1 MDNPKHTIPFYN
13 IGHRLAR
20 IAVCQQQVLR
30 LSSMLVL
37 LGCALLGVIGCSN
50 DELPDTENPDA
61 SPQPITIRLDVAALP
76 KLNVHNSRSW
86 QYATGNVKGENIQS
100 AFTLMFDDKFKIER
114 ILVLRA
120 DNKEQDKETAEM
132 VDEDNPNDTS
142 GWFRT
147 TTGEKSFLTFV
158 NIPREDVEAAYAK
171 KLNHT
176 NPDPNFK
183 FKVGESFA
191 SDEARIALSEMSIA
205 VRANDF
211 NATPPP
217 PSATRGIPMT
227 GWHNAMLTYRTHNN
241 KLYTVY
247 ALRMLSKLQ
256 FDFTNDLGQKVKIN
270 SIEVDRLTDDATATN
285 GNVKPFPHPATP
297 FGPTD
302 LTVTVKPNLL
312 TTATQSPQ
320 TFTVDNEIGTGQ
332 KVSCSFYVNE
342 TDVPNNVF
350 HQFTLKLNLTLADG
364 TTQQVRYAL
373 VSNESNE
380 WNYIARNDWR
390 IIPIRLQDYKLELV
404 PQDFPP
410 IGVLPAAVKSEND
423 VFTCI
428 FHASGDFHL
437 KPQLVQYS
445 TGKVV
450 QTWEKSEPLFETLTP
465 NDALYSEKP
474 EWSALEGCI
483 HGSFASNQTGQSV
496 HTLTLKCT
504 PEGGVERL
512 YVVPV
517 IIDKQE

>member
-1 MDNPKHTIPFYN
+1 MDKPKHTIAFYN
-13 IGHRLAR
+13 MGQRLAR

-50 DELPDTENPDA
+50 DELPDTEQPDA

-76 KLNVHNSRSW
+76 SLNAHNSRSW
-86 QYATGNVKGENIQS
+86 QYATGNVEGENIQS
-100 AFTLMFDDKFKIER
+100 AFTLMFDDKFRIER
-114 ILVLRA
+114 ILVLRKGGEGN
-120 DNKEQDKETAEM
+120 DLKTVGM
-132 VDEDNPNDTS
+132 VDEKNPAAKD
-142 GWFRT
+142 GLFRT

-158 NIPREDVEAAYAK
+158 NIPRKEVEAAYAK
-171 KLNHT
+171 KRGIT
-176 NPDPNFK
+176 
-183 FKVGESFA
+183 GEFHFA
-191 SDEARIALSEMSIA
+191 ENQSYADAEARTALSEMSIA
-205 VRANDF
+205 VCADDF
-211 NATPPP
+211 NKTA
-217 PSATRGIPMT
+217 PSKTHGIPMT

-241 KLYTVY
+241 STFTVY

-256 FDFTNDLGQKVKIN
+256 FDFTNKLGQKVKIN

-297 FGPTD
+297 LGPTD
-302 LTVTVKPNLL
+302 LTVTVKPSLL
-312 TTATQSPQ
+312 ATATQSPKK
-320 TFTVDNEIGTGQ
+320 FTVNNSEIESGQ
-332 KVSCSFYVNE
+332 KASCSFYVNE

-390 IIPIRLQDYKLELV
+390 IIPIVLQDYKLELV

-450 QTWEKSEPLFETLTP
+450 QTWKNSEPLFETLTP

-474 EWSALEGCI
+474 DWSALEGCI

-496 HTLTLKCT
+496 HTLTLKCQ

>member
-1 MDNPKHTIPFYN
+1 MDKPKHTIPFYN

-20 IAVCQQQVLR
+20 ITVCQQQVLR
-30 LSSMLVL
+30 LSSLLVL

-50 DELPDTENPDA
+50 DELPDTEQPDA

-76 KLNVHNSRSW
+76 SLNAHNSRSW
-86 QYATGNVKGENIQS
+86 QYAEGNVEGENIQS
-100 AFTLMFDDKFKIER
+100 AFTLMFDDKFNIER

-132 VDEDNPNDTS
+132 VDEANPTVS
-142 GWFRT
+142 KGYFRT

-191 SDEARIALSEMSIA
+191 SDEARTALSEMSIA
-205 VRANDF
+205 VCANDF

-217 PSATRGIPMT
+217 PSAARGIPMT
-227 GWHNAMLTYRTHNN
+227 GWHNAMLTYRTHDHRTF
-241 KLYTVY
+241 TVY

-256 FDFTNDLGQKVKIN
+256 FDITNDLGQKVTIN
-270 SIEVDRLTDDATATN
+270 SIEVDRLTDDATAIK

-302 LTVTVKPNLL
+302 LTVTVKPSLL
-312 TTATQSPQ
+312 TTATQSPKA
-320 TFTVDNEIGTGQ
+320 FTVDSEIETGK

-474 EWSALEGCI
+474 EWSVSEGCI

-517 IIDKQE
+517 IIDKQK

>member
-1 MDNPKHTIPFYN
+1 MDKPKHTIPFYN
-13 IGHRLAR
+13 IGQRLAR

-37 LGCALLGVIGCSN
+37 LGCALWGVIGCSN

-76 KLNVHNSRSW
+76 SFNAHNSRGW
-86 QYATGNVKGENIQS
+86 QYAEGNVEGENIQS
-100 AFTLMFDDKFKIER
+100 AFTLMFDDKFNIER
-114 ILVLRA
+114 ILVLR
-120 DNKEQDKETAEM
+120 DNDKEKDQTTAGM
-132 VDEDNPNDTS
+132 VDEQNPNADN
-142 GWFRT
+142 GYFRT

-176 NPDPNFK
+176 NPDANFT

-191 SDEARIALSEMSIA
+191 GEAARTALSEMSIA
-205 VRANDF
+205 VCASEF
-211 NATPPP
+211 NKT
-217 PSATRGIPMT
+217 SSSLKTRGIPMT

-241 KLYTVY
+241 STFTVY

-256 FDFTNDLGQKVKIN
+256 FDFTNELGQKVKIN

-297 FGPTD
+297 LGPTD
-302 LTVTVKPNLL
+302 LTVTVKPSLL
-312 TTATQSPQ
+312 ATATQSPK
-320 TFTVDNEIGTGQ
+320 TFTVDSEIESGH
-332 KVSCSFYVNE
+332 KASCSFYVNE

-474 EWSALEGCI
+474 EWSLSEGCI
-483 HGSFASNQTGQSV
+483 HGSFASNQIGQSV

>member
-1 MDNPKHTIPFYN
+1 MDKPKHTIPFYN
-13 IGHRLAR
+13 MGQRLAR

-37 LGCALLGVIGCSN
+37 LGCALMGVIGCSN
-50 DELPDTENPDA
+50 DELPDTEQPDA

-76 KLNVHNSRSW
+76 SLNAHNSRSW
-86 QYATGNVKGENIQS
+86 QYAEGNVPGENIQS
-100 AFTLMFDDKFKIER
+100 AFTLMFDDKFRIER
-114 ILVLRA
+114 ILVLRGEGN
-120 DNKEQDKETAEM
+120 DLKTVGM
-132 VDEDNPNDTS
+132 VDEKNPAAKD
-142 GWFRT
+142 GLFRT

-158 NIPREDVEAAYAK
+158 NIPRKEVEAAYAK
-171 KLNHT
+171 KLNST
-176 NPDPNFK
+176 NPDLNFK

-191 SDEARIALSEMSIA
+191 SDEARTALSEMSIA
-205 VRANDF
+205 VCADDF
-211 NATPPP
+211 NKTA
-217 PSATRGIPMT
+217 PSARHGIPMT
-227 GWHNAMLTYRTHNN
+227 GWHKAMLTYRTHN
-241 KLYTVY
+241 LRTFTVY

-256 FDFTNDLGQKVKIN
+256 FDFTNKLGQKVKIN

-297 FGPTD
+297 LGPTD
-302 LTVTVKPNLL
+302 LTVTVKPSLL
-312 TTATQSPQ
+312 ATATQSPK
-320 TFTVDNEIGTGQ
+320 TFTVDNSEIEPGQ
-332 KVSCSFYVNE
+332 KASCSFYVNE

-390 IIPIRLQDYKLELV
+390 IIPILLQDYKLELV

-474 EWSALEGCI
+474 DWSVAEGCI
-483 HGSFASNQTGQSV
+483 HGSFASNQTGRSV

-504 PEGGVERL
+504 PKDGVERL

>member
-1 MDNPKHTIPFYN
+1 MDKPKHTIPFYN
-13 IGHRLAR
+13 IGQRLAR

-37 LGCALLGVIGCSN
+37 LGCALWGVIGCSN
-50 DELPDTENPDA
+50 DVLSDTETPDA

-76 KLNVHNSRSW
+76 KLNAHNSRSW

-100 AFTLMFDDKFKIER
+100 AFTLMFDDKFNIER

-132 VDEDNPNDTS
+132 VDEDNPSDLK
-142 GWFRT
+142 GYFRT

-171 KLNHT
+171 KLNPT
-176 NPDPNFK
+176 TPDPNFK

-211 NATPPP
+211 NKTA
-217 PSATRGIPMT
+217 PSATHGIPMT
-227 GWHNAMLTYRTHNN
+227 GWHNAMLTYRTHDH
-241 KLYTVY
+241 KPYTVY

-256 FDFTNDLGQKVKIN
+256 FDFTNDLGQKVTIN

-320 TFTVDNEIGTGQ
+320 TFTVDSVIETGQ

-373 VSNESNE
+373 VSNESSE

-450 QTWEKSEPLFETLTP
+450 QTWKNSEPLFETLTP

>member
-1 MDNPKHTIPFYN
+1 MDKPKHTIPFYN
-13 IGHRLAR
+13 MGQRLAR
-20 IAVCQQQVLR
+20 ITVCQQQVLR

-50 DELPDTENPDA
+50 DELPDTEQPDA

-76 KLNVHNSRSW
+76 SLNAHNSRSW
-86 QYATGNVKGENIQS
+86 QYAEGNVPGENIQS
-100 AFTLMFDDKFKIER
+100 AFTLMFDDKFRIER
-114 ILVLRA
+114 ILVLRGEGN
-120 DNKEQDKETAEM
+120 DLKTVGM
-132 VDEDNPNDTS
+132 VDEKNPAAKD
-142 GWFRT
+142 GLFRT

-158 NIPREDVEAAYAK
+158 NIPRKEVEAAYAK
-171 KLNHT
+171 KLNST
-176 NPDPNFK
+176 NPNLNFK

-191 SDEARIALSEMSIA
+191 SDDARTALSEMSIA

-211 NATPPP
+211 NNTPP
-217 PSATRGIPMT
+217 SQKTHGIPMT
-227 GWHNAMLTYRTHNN
+227 GWHKAMLTYRTHN
-241 KLYTVY
+241 LRTFTVY

-256 FDFTNDLGQKVKIN
+256 FDFTNDLGQKVTIN

-320 TFTVDNEIGTGQ
+320 TFTVNSVIETGH

-450 QTWEKSEPLFETLTP
+450 QTWKNSEPLFETLTP

-474 EWSALEGCI
+474 EWSVSEGCI

-496 HTLTLKCT
+496 HTLTLKCQ

>member
-37 LGCALLGVIGCSN
+37 LGCALWGVIGCSN

-76 KLNVHNSRSW
+76 KLNAHNSRSW

-120 DNKEQDKETAEM
+120 DNKDKDKETAEM
-132 VDEDNPNDTS
+132 VDETNLSDLK

-191 SDEARIALSEMSIA
+191 GEAARTALSEMSIA
-205 VRANDF
+205 VCASEF
-211 NATPPP
+211 NKT
-217 PSATRGIPMT
+217 SSSLKTHGIPMT
-227 GWHNAMLTYRTHNN
+227 GWHNAMLTYRTHDH
-241 KLYTVY
+241 KSYTVY

-256 FDFTNDLGQKVKIN
+256 FDFTNDLGQKVTIN

-320 TFTVDNEIGTGQ
+320 TFTVDSVIGTGQ

-474 EWSALEGCI
+474 EWSVSEGCI

-496 HTLTLKCT
+496 HTLTLKCQ

-517 IIDKQE
+517 IIEKQE

>member
-1 MDNPKHTIPFYN
+1 MDKPKHTIPFYN
-13 IGHRLAR
+13 MGQRLAR

-50 DELPDTENPDA
+50 DELPDTEQPDA

-76 KLNVHNSRSW
+76 SLNAHNSRSW
-86 QYATGNVKGENIQS
+86 QYAEGNMEGENIQS
-100 AFTLMFDDKFKIER
+100 AFTLMFDDKFNIER

-120 DNKEQDKETAEM
+120 DNKDKDKETAEM
-132 VDEDNPNDTS
+132 IDEANPDVS
-142 GWFRT
+142 DGWFRT

-158 NIPREDVEAAYAK
+158 NIPREEVEAAYAK
-171 KLNHT
+171 KRGIT
-176 NPDPNFK
+176 
-183 FKVGESFA
+183 GEFHFAEKQSFA
-191 SDEARIALSEMSIA
+191 SDEARTALSEMSIA
-205 VRANDF
+205 VCASAF
-211 NATPPP
+211 NTTPPLK
-217 PSATRGIPMT
+217 TGGIPMT
-227 GWHNAMLTYRTHNN
+227 GWHNAMLTYRTHDHRTF
-241 KLYTVY
+241 TVY

-256 FDFTNDLGQKVKIN
+256 FDFTNKLGQKVKIN

-297 FGPTD
+297 LGPTD
-302 LTVTVKPNLL
+302 LTVTVKPSLL
-312 TTATQSPQ
+312 ATATQSPK
-320 TFTVDNEIGTGQ
+320 TFTVDNSEIEPGQ
-332 KVSCSFYVNE
+332 KASCSFYVNE

-390 IIPIRLQDYKLELV
+390 IIPILLQDYKLELV

-450 QTWEKSEPLFETLTP
+450 QTWEKREPLFETLTP

-474 EWSALEGCI
+474 DWSVAEGCI
-483 HGSFASNQTGQSV
+483 HGSFASNQTGRSV

-504 PEGGVERL
+504 PKDGVERL

>member
-1 MDNPKHTIPFYN
+1 MDKPKHTIPFYN
-13 IGHRLAR
+13 MGQRLAR

-37 LGCALLGVIGCSN
+37 LGCTLMGVIGCSN
-50 DELPDTENPDA
+50 DELPETEQPDA

-76 KLNVHNSRSW
+76 SLNAHNSRSW
-86 QYATGNVKGENIQS
+86 QYAEGNVEGENIQS
-100 AFTLMFDDKFKIER
+100 AFTLMFDDKFNIER
-114 ILVLRA
+114 ILVLRT
-120 DNKEQDKETAEM
+120 DGEGKDQETVGM
-132 VDEDNPNDTS
+132 VDEKNPAAKD
-142 GWFRT
+142 GLFRT

-158 NIPREDVEAAYAK
+158 NIPREVVEAAYAK
-171 KLNHT
+171 KLNST
-176 NPDPNFK
+176 NPNLNFK

-191 SDEARIALSEMSIA
+191 SDEARTALSEMSIA
-205 VRANDF
+205 VCADDF
-211 NATPPP
+211 NKTS
-217 PSATRGIPMT
+217 PSKTHGIPMT
-227 GWHNAMLTYRTHNN
+227 GWHKAMLTYRTHN
-241 KLYTVY
+241 LRTFTVY

-256 FDFTNDLGQKVKIN
+256 FDFTNELGQKVKIN

-297 FGPTD
+297 LGPTD
-302 LTVTVKPNLL
+302 LTVTVKPSLL
-312 TTATQSPQ
+312 ATATQSPK
-320 TFTVDNEIGTGQ
+320 TFTVNNIEIEPGQ
-332 KVSCSFYVNE
+332 KASCSFYVNE

-390 IIPIRLQDYKLELV
+390 IIPIVLQDYKLELV

-450 QTWEKSEPLFETLTP
+450 QTWKNREPLFETLTP
-465 NDALYSEKP
+465 NDALYSKKP

-496 HTLTLKCT
+496 HTLTLKCQ

-512 YVVPV
+512 YIVPV

>member
-1 MDNPKHTIPFYN
+1 MDKPKHTIPFYN
-13 IGHRLAR
+13 MGQRLAR
-20 IAVCQQQVLR
+20 ITVCQQQVLR

-50 DELPDTENPDA
+50 DELPDTEQPDA

-76 KLNVHNSRSW
+76 SLNAHNSRSW
-86 QYATGNVKGENIQS
+86 QYAEGNMEGENIQS
-100 AFTLMFDDKFKIER
+100 AFTLMFDDKFNIER

-120 DNKEQDKETAEM
+120 DNKDKDKETAEM
-132 VDEDNPNDTS
+132 IDEANPDVS
-142 GWFRT
+142 DGWFRT

-158 NIPREDVEAAYAK
+158 NIPREEVEAAYAK
-171 KLNHT
+171 KRGIT
-176 NPDPNFK
+176 
-183 FKVGESFA
+183 GEFHFAEKQSFA
-191 SDEARIALSEMSIA
+191 SDEARTALSEMSIA
-205 VRANDF
+205 VCADDF
-211 NATPPP
+211 NKTA
-217 PSATRGIPMT
+217 PSATHGIPMT
-227 GWHNAMLTYRTHNN
+227 GWHKAMLTYRTHN
-241 KLYTVY
+241 LRTFTVY

-256 FDFTNDLGQKVKIN
+256 FDFTNELGQKVKIN
-270 SIEVDRLTDDATATN
+270 SIEVDRLTDDATETN

-297 FGPTD
+297 LGPTD
-302 LTVTVKPNLL
+302 LTVTVKPSLL
-312 TTATQSPQ
+312 ATATQSPK
-320 TFTVDNEIGTGQ
+320 TFTVNNSEIESGQ
-332 KVSCSFYVNE
+332 KASCSFYVNE

-390 IIPIRLQDYKLELV
+390 IIPIVLQDYKLELV

-474 EWSALEGCI
+474 DWSALEGCI

-496 HTLTLKCT
+496 HTLTLKCQ

>member
-1 MDNPKHTIPFYN
+1 MDKPKHTIPFYN
-13 IGHRLAR
+13 MGQRLAR

-50 DELPDTENPDA
+50 DELPDTEQPDA

-76 KLNVHNSRSW
+76 SLYAHNSRSW
-86 QYATGNVKGENIQS
+86 QYAEGNVEGENIQS
-100 AFTLMFDDKFKIER
+100 AFTLMFDDKFNIER
-114 ILVLRA
+114 ILVLRKSGEGN
-120 DNKEQDKETAEM
+120 DLKTVGM
-132 VDEDNPNDTS
+132 VDEKNPAAKD
-142 GWFRT
+142 GLFRT

-158 NIPREDVEAAYAK
+158 NIPREVVEAAYAK
-171 KLNHT
+171 KLNST
-176 NPDPNFK
+176 NPNLNFK

-191 SDEARIALSEMSIA
+191 DDADRIALSEMSIPIC
-205 VRANDF
+205 ANDF
-211 NATPPP
+211 NTKVPAKGN
-217 PSATRGIPMT
+217 GIPMT
-227 GWHNAMLTYRTHNN
+227 GWHNAMLTYRTHDHRTF
-241 KLYTVY
+241 TVY

-256 FDFTNDLGQKVKIN
+256 FDITNDLGQKVTIN
-270 SIEVDRLTDDATATN
+270 SIEVDRLTDDATAIK

-302 LTVTVKPNLL
+302 LTVTVKPSLL

-320 TFTVDNEIGTGQ
+320 TFSVDSEIETGQ
-332 KVSCSFYVNE
+332 KASCSFYVNE

-474 EWSALEGCI
+474 EWSVSEGCI

-496 HTLTLKCT
+496 HTLTLKCK

-517 IIDKQE
+517 IIDKQ

>member
-1 MDNPKHTIPFYN
+1 MDKPKHTIPFYN
-13 IGHRLAR
+13 MGQRLAR

-50 DELPDTENPDA
+50 DELPDTEQPDA

-76 KLNVHNSRSW
+76 SLNAHNSRSW
-86 QYATGNVKGENIQS
+86 QYATGNVAGENIQS
-100 AFTLMFDDKFKIER
+100 AFTLMFDDKFSIER
-114 ILVLRA
+114 ILVLRKGGEGN
-120 DNKEQDKETAEM
+120 DLKTVGM
-132 VDEDNPNDTS
+132 VDEKNPAAKD
-142 GWFRT
+142 GLFRT

-158 NIPREDVEAAYAK
+158 NIPREEVEAAYAK
-171 KLNHT
+171 KRGIT
-176 NPDPNFK
+176 
-183 FKVGESFA
+183 GEFHFA
-191 SDEARIALSEMSIA
+191 EKQLYADAEARTALSEMSIA
-205 VRANDF
+205 VCADDF
-211 NATPPP
+211 NKTA
-217 PSATRGIPMT
+217 PSATHGIPMT
-227 GWHNAMLTYRTHNN
+227 GWHKAMLTYRTHN
-241 KLYTVY
+241 LRTFTVY

-256 FDFTNDLGQKVKIN
+256 FDFTNELGQKVKIN
-270 SIEVDRLTDDATATN
+270 SIEVDRLTDDATETN

-302 LTVTVKPNLL
+302 LTVTVKPSLL
-312 TTATQSPQ
+312 ATATQSPK
-320 TFTVDNEIGTGQ
+320 TFTVNSEEIESGQ
-332 KVSCSFYVNE
+332 KASCSFYVNE

-390 IIPIRLQDYKLELV
+390 IIPILLQDYKLELV

-450 QTWEKSEPLFETLTP
+450 QTWEQREPLFETLTP

-474 EWSALEGCI
+474 DWSALDGCI

-496 HTLTLKCT
+496 HTLTLKCQ

>member
-1 MDNPKHTIPFYN
+1 MDKPKHTIPFYN
-13 IGHRLAR
+13 IGQRLVR

-37 LGCALLGVIGCSN
+37 LGCALLGVIGCNN
-50 DELPDTENPDA
+50 DELPDTEQPDA

-76 KLNVHNSRSW
+76 SLNAHNSRSC
-86 QYATGNVKGENIQS
+86 QYAEGNVEGENIQS
-100 AFTLMFDDKFKIER
+100 AFTLMFDDKFNIER
-114 ILVLRA
+114 ILVLRKGGEGN
-120 DNKEQDKETAEM
+120 DLKTVGM
-132 VDEDNPNDTS
+132 VDEKNPAAKD
-142 GWFRT
+142 GLFRT

-158 NIPREDVEAAYAK
+158 NIPRKVVEAAYAK
-171 KLNHT
+171 KRGIT
-176 NPDPNFK
+176 
-183 FKVGESFA
+183 GEFHFAEKQSFA
-191 SDEARIALSEMSIA
+191 SDDARTALSEMSIA
-205 VRANDF
+205 VCADDF
-211 NATPPP
+211 NKTA
-217 PSATRGIPMT
+217 PSATHGIPMT
-227 GWHNAMLTYRTHNN
+227 GWHKAMLTYRTHN
-241 KLYTVY
+241 LRTFTVY

-256 FDFTNDLGQKVKIN
+256 FDFTNELGQKVKIN
-270 SIEVDRLTDDATATN
+270 SIEVDRLTDDATETN

-297 FGPTD
+297 LGPTD
-302 LTVTVKPNLL
+302 LTVTVKPSLL
-312 TTATQSPQ
+312 ATATQSPK
-320 TFTVDNEIGTGQ
+320 TFTVDSEIESGH
-332 KVSCSFYVNE
+332 KASCSFYVNE

-390 IIPIRLQDYKLELV
+390 IIPILLQDYKLELV

-450 QTWEKSEPLFETLTP
+450 QTWKNREPLFETLTP

-474 EWSALEGCI
+474 EWSALDGCI

-496 HTLTLKCT
+496 HTLTLRCM

>member
-1 MDNPKHTIPFYN
+1 MDKPKHTIPFYN

-30 LSSMLVL
+30 LSSLLVL
-37 LGCALLGVIGCSN
+37 LGCALWGVIGCSN
-50 DELPDTENPDA
+50 DELPDTEQPDA

-76 KLNVHNSRSW
+76 SLNAHNSRSW
-86 QYATGNVKGENIQS
+86 QYAEGNVEGENIQS
-100 AFTLMFDDKFKIER
+100 AFTLMFDDKFNIER
-114 ILVLRA
+114 ILVLRKGGEGN
-120 DNKEQDKETAEM
+120 DLKTVGM
-132 VDEDNPNDTS
+132 VDEKNPAAKD
-142 GWFRT
+142 GLFRT

-158 NIPREDVEAAYAK
+158 NIPRKVVEAAYAK
-171 KLNHT
+171 KRGIT
-176 NPDPNFK
+176 
-183 FKVGESFA
+183 GEFHFAEKQSFA
-191 SDEARIALSEMSIA
+191 SDDARTALSEMSIA
-205 VRANDF
+205 VCADDF
-211 NATPPP
+211 NKTA
-217 PSATRGIPMT
+217 PSATHGIPMT
-227 GWHNAMLTYRTHNN
+227 GWHKAMLTYRTHN
-241 KLYTVY
+241 LRTFTVY

-256 FDFTNDLGQKVKIN
+256 FDFTNELGQKVKIN
-270 SIEVDRLTDDATATN
+270 SIEVDRLTDDATETN

-297 FGPTD
+297 LGPTD
-302 LTVTVKPNLL
+302 LTVTVKPSLL
-312 TTATQSPQ
+312 ATATQSPK
-320 TFTVDNEIGTGQ
+320 TFTVDSEIESGH
-332 KVSCSFYVNE
+332 KASCSFYVNE

-390 IIPIRLQDYKLELV
+390 IIPILLQDYKLELV

-450 QTWEKSEPLFETLTP
+450 QTWKNREPLFETLTP

-474 EWSALEGCI
+474 DWSALDGCI

-496 HTLTLKCT
+496 HTLTLRCM

>member
-1 MDNPKHTIPFYN
+1 MDKPKHTIPFYN
-13 IGHRLAR
+13 MGHRLVR

-30 LSSMLVL
+30 ISSMLVL

-50 DELPDTENPDA
+50 DELPDTEQPDA

-76 KLNVHNSRSW
+76 KLNAHNSRSW

-120 DNKEQDKETAEM
+120 DNKEKDKETAEM
-132 VDEDNPNDTS
+132 VDEANPTVSN
-142 GWFRT
+142 GYFRT

-171 KLNHT
+171 KRGI
-176 NPDPNFK
+176 K
-183 FKVGESFA
+183 GEFHFAENQSFA
-191 SDEARIALSEMSIA
+191 DDADRIALSEMSIPIC
-205 VRANDF
+205 ANDF
-211 NATPPP
+211 NTKAP
-217 PSATRGIPMT
+217 AKGNGIPMT
-227 GWHNAMLTYRTHNN
+227 GWHNAMLTYRTHDHRTF
-241 KLYTVY
+241 TVY

-256 FDFTNDLGQKVKIN
+256 FDITNDLGQKVTIN

-302 LTVTVKPNLL
+302 LTVTVKPSLL
-312 TTATQSPQ
+312 ATATQSPKK
-320 TFTVDNEIGTGQ
+320 FTVNNSEIGLDQ

-450 QTWEKSEPLFETLTP
+450 QTWKKSEPLFETLTP

-474 EWSALEGCI
+474 EWSVSEGCI

-496 HTLTLKCT
+496 HTLTLKCQ

>member
-1 MDNPKHTIPFYN
+1 MDKPKHTIPFYN
-13 IGHRLAR
+13 MGQRLAR

-50 DELPDTENPDA
+50 DELPDTEQPDA

-76 KLNVHNSRSW
+76 SLNVHNSRSW
-86 QYATGNVKGENIQS
+86 QYAEGNVPGENIQS
-100 AFTLMFDDKFKIER
+100 AFTLMFDDKFRIER
-114 ILVLRA
+114 ILVLRGEGN
-120 DNKEQDKETAEM
+120 DLKTVGM
-132 VDEDNPNDTS
+132 VDEKNPAAKD
-142 GWFRT
+142 GLFRT

-158 NIPREDVEAAYAK
+158 NIPRKEVEAAYAK
-171 KLNHT
+171 KLNST
-176 NPDPNFK
+176 NPDANFT

-191 SDEARIALSEMSIA
+191 SDEARTALSEMSIA
-205 VRANDF
+205 VCADDF
-211 NATPPP
+211 NKTA
-217 PSATRGIPMT
+217 PSARHGIPMT
-227 GWHNAMLTYRTHNN
+227 GWHKAMLTYRTHN
-241 KLYTVY
+241 LRTFTVY

-256 FDFTNDLGQKVKIN
+256 FDFTNELGQKVKIN
-270 SIEVDRLTDDATATN
+270 SIEVDRLTDDATVTN

-297 FGPTD
+297 LGPTD
-302 LTVTVKPNLL
+302 LTVTVKPSLL
-312 TTATQSPQ
+312 ATATQSPK
-320 TFTVDNEIGTGQ
+320 TFTVDSEIESGH
-332 KVSCSFYVNE
+332 KASCSFYVNE

-390 IIPIRLQDYKLELV
+390 IIPILLQDYKLELV

-450 QTWEKSEPLFETLTP
+450 QTWKNREPLFETLTP

-474 EWSALEGCI
+474 DWSVAEGCI
-483 HGSFASNQTGQSV
+483 HGCFASNQTGQSV

-504 PEGGVERL
+504 PKDGVERL

>member
-1 MDNPKHTIPFYN
+1 
-13 IGHRLAR
+13 
-20 IAVCQQQVLR
+20 
-30 LSSMLVL
+30 
-37 LGCALLGVIGCSN
+37 
-50 DELPDTENPDA
+50 
-61 SPQPITIRLDVAALP
+61 
-76 KLNVHNSRSW
+76 
-86 QYATGNVKGENIQS
+86 
-100 AFTLMFDDKFKIER
+100 
-114 ILVLRA
+114 
-120 DNKEQDKETAEM
+120 
-132 VDEDNPNDTS
+132 
-142 GWFRT
+142 
-147 TTGEKSFLTFV
+147 
-158 NIPREDVEAAYAK
+158 
-171 KLNHT
+171 
-176 NPDPNFK
+176 
-183 FKVGESFA
+183 
-191 SDEARIALSEMSIA
+191 MSIPICA
-205 VRANDF
+205 SEF
-211 NATPPP
+211 NAKAPS
-217 PSATRGIPMT
+217 SATHGIPMT
-227 GWHNAMLTYRTHNN
+227 GWHNAMLTYQTHN
-241 KLYTVY
+241 LRTFTVY

-256 FDFTNDLGQKVKIN
+256 FDITNDLGQKVTIN
-270 SIEVDRLTDDATATN
+270 SIEVDRLTDDATETK

-302 LTVTVKPNLL
+302 LTVTVKPSLL

-320 TFTVDNEIGTGQ
+320 TFTVDSEIGTGQ

-450 QTWEKSEPLFETLTP
+450 QTWKNREPLFETLTP

-474 EWSALEGCI
+474 EWSVSEGCI

-496 HTLTLKCT
+496 HTLTLKCK

-517 IIDKQE
+517 IIDKQ

>member
-1 MDNPKHTIPFYN
+1 MDKPKHTIPFYN
-13 IGHRLAR
+13 MGQRLAR

-50 DELPDTENPDA
+50 DELPDTEQPDA

-76 KLNVHNSRSW
+76 SLNAHNSRSW
-86 QYATGNVKGENIQS
+86 QYATGNVEGENIQS
-100 AFTLMFDDKFKIER
+100 AFTLMFDDKFNIER

-120 DNKEQDKETAEM
+120 DNKEKDLKTARM
-132 VDEDNPNDTS
+132 IDEANPSDTT
-142 GWFRT
+142 GLFRT

-158 NIPREDVEAAYAK
+158 NIPREEVEAAYAK
-171 KLNHT
+171 KRGIT
-176 NPDPNFK
+176 
-183 FKVGESFA
+183 GEFHFAEKQSFA

-217 PSATRGIPMT
+217 PSAARGIPMT
-227 GWHNAMLTYRTHNN
+227 GWHNAMLTYRTHN
-241 KLYTVY
+241 LRTFTVY

-256 FDFTNDLGQKVKIN
+256 FDITNDLGQKVTIN
-270 SIEVDRLTDDATATN
+270 SIEVDRLTDDATAIK

-302 LTVTVKPNLL
+302 LTVTVKPSLL

-320 TFTVDNEIGTGQ
+320 TFSVDSEIETGQ
-332 KVSCSFYVNE
+332 KASCSFYVNE

-474 EWSALEGCI
+474 EWSVSEGCI

-496 HTLTLKCT
+496 HTLTLKCK

-517 IIDKQE
+517 IIDKQ

>member
-1 MDNPKHTIPFYN
+1 MDKPKHTIPFYN

-37 LGCALLGVIGCSN
+37 LGCALWGVIACSN
-50 DELPDTENPDA
+50 DELPDTEHPDA
-61 SPQPITIRLDVAALP
+61 SPQSITIRLDVAALP
-76 KLNVHNSRSW
+76 SLNAHNSRGW
-86 QYATGNVKGENIQS
+86 QYATGNVEGENIQS
-100 AFTLMFDDKFKIER
+100 AFTLMFDDKFNIER

-120 DNKEQDKETAEM
+120 DNKDKDLKTARM
-132 VDEDNPNDTS
+132 IDVANPSDTT
-142 GWFRT
+142 GLFRT

-191 SDEARIALSEMSIA
+191 SDEARTALSEMSIA
-205 VRANDF
+205 VCADDF
-211 NATPPP
+211 NKTA
-217 PSATRGIPMT
+217 PSATHGIPMT
-227 GWHNAMLTYRTHNN
+227 GWHNAMLTYRTHDHRTF
-241 KLYTVY
+241 TVY

-256 FDFTNDLGQKVKIN
+256 FDFTNELGQRVKIN

-302 LTVTVKPNLL
+302 LTVTVKPSLL

-320 TFTVDNEIGTGQ
+320 TFSVDSEIETGK

-450 QTWEKSEPLFETLTP
+450 QTWKNRGPLFETLTP

-474 EWSALEGCI
+474 EWSVSEGCI

-496 HTLTLKCT
+496 HTLTLKCQ

>member
-13 IGHRLAR
+13 IGQRLVR

-37 LGCALLGVIGCSN
+37 LGCALWGVIGCSN

-76 KLNVHNSRSW
+76 KLNAHNSRSW

-100 AFTLMFDDKFKIER
+100 AFTLMFDDKFNIER

-132 VDEDNPNDTS
+132 VDEANPDVSN

-171 KLNHT
+171 KLNPT

-191 SDEARIALSEMSIA
+191 SDDARTALSEMSIA
-205 VRANDF
+205 VCADDF
-211 NATPPP
+211 NKTA
-217 PSATRGIPMT
+217 PSKTRGIPMT
-227 GWHNAMLTYRTHNN
+227 GWHKAMLTYRTHN
-241 KLYTVY
+241 LRTFTVY

-256 FDFTNDLGQKVKIN
+256 FDFTNDLGQKVTIN
-270 SIEVDRLTDDATATN
+270 SIEVDRLTDDATATK

-320 TFTVDNEIGTGQ
+320 TFSVNSEIGTGQ

-450 QTWEKSEPLFETLTP
+450 QTWKNSEPLFETLTP
-465 NDALYSEKP
+465 NDALYSKKP
-474 EWSALEGCI
+474 EWSVSEGCI

-496 HTLTLKCT
+496 HTLTLKCQ

-517 IIDKQE
+517 IIDKQK

>member
-1 MDNPKHTIPFYN
+1 MDKPKHTIPFYN
-13 IGHRLAR
+13 MGQRLAR

-50 DELPDTENPDA
+50 DELPDTEQPDA

-76 KLNVHNSRSW
+76 SLNVHNSRSW
-86 QYATGNVKGENIQS
+86 QYAEGNVEGENIQS
-100 AFTLMFDDKFKIER
+100 AFTLMFDDKFNIER

-120 DNKEQDKETAEM
+120 DNKDKDLKTARM
-132 VDEDNPNDTS
+132 IDEANPSDTT
-142 GWFRT
+142 GLFRT

-158 NIPREDVEAAYAK
+158 NIPRKEVEAAYAK
-171 KLNHT
+171 KRGIT
-176 NPDPNFK
+176 
-183 FKVGESFA
+183 GEFHFA
-191 SDEARIALSEMSIA
+191 ENQSYADAEARTALSEMSSA
-205 VRANDF
+205 VCADDF
-211 NATPPP
+211 NKTA
-217 PSATRGIPMT
+217 PSATHGIPMT
-227 GWHNAMLTYRTHNN
+227 GWHNAMLTYRTHN
-241 KLYTVY
+241 LRTFTVY

-256 FDFTNDLGQKVKIN
+256 FDITNDLGQKVKIN
-270 SIEVDRLTDDATATN
+270 SIEVDRLTDDATETN

-297 FGPTD
+297 LGPTD
-302 LTVTVKPNLL
+302 LTVTVKPSLL
-312 TTATQSPQ
+312 ATATQSPK
-320 TFTVDNEIGTGQ
+320 TFTVDSEIESGH
-332 KVSCSFYVNE
+332 KASCSFYVNE

-390 IIPIRLQDYKLELV
+390 IIPIVLQDYKLELV

-450 QTWEKSEPLFETLTP
+450 QTWKNREPLFETLTP

-483 HGSFASNQTGQSV
+483 HGSFASDQTGQSV
-496 HTLTLKCT
+496 HTLTLKCK

>member
-1 MDNPKHTIPFYN
+1 MDKPKHTIPFYN
-13 IGHRLAR
+13 MGQRLAR

-37 LGCALLGVIGCSN
+37 LGCALMGVIGCSN
-50 DELPDTENPDA
+50 DELPDTEQPDA

-76 KLNVHNSRSW
+76 SLNAHNSRSW
-86 QYATGNVKGENIQS
+86 QYATGNVEGENIQS
-100 AFTLMFDDKFKIER
+100 AFTLMFDDKFNIER
-114 ILVLRA
+114 ILVLR
-120 DNKEQDKETAEM
+120 DNDKEKDQETACM
-132 VDEDNPNDTS
+132 VDEQNPVAKD
-142 GWFRT
+142 GLFRT

-217 PSATRGIPMT
+217 PSAARGIPMT
-227 GWHNAMLTYRTHNN
+227 GWHNAMLTYRTHDHRTF
-241 KLYTVY
+241 TVY

-256 FDFTNDLGQKVKIN
+256 FDITNDLGQKVTIN
-270 SIEVDRLTDDATATN
+270 SIEVDRLTDDATATK

-312 TTATQSPQ
+312 ATATQSPQ
-320 TFTVDNEIGTGQ
+320 TFTVNSEIKSDQ
-332 KVSCSFYVNE
+332 KASCSFYVNE

-390 IIPIRLQDYKLELV
+390 IIPIVLQDYKLELV

-450 QTWEKSEPLFETLTP
+450 QTWKNREPLFETLTP

-496 HTLTLKCT
+496 HTLTLKCK

>member
-1 MDNPKHTIPFYN
+1 MDKPKHTIPFYN
-13 IGHRLAR
+13 MGQRLAR

-37 LGCALLGVIGCSN
+37 LGCALWGVIGCSN
-50 DELPDTENPDA
+50 DELPDTEQPDA

-76 KLNVHNSRSW
+76 SLNAHNSRSW

-132 VDEDNPNDTS
+132 VDEANPTVSN
-142 GWFRT
+142 GYFRT

-158 NIPREDVEAAYAK
+158 NIPREEVEAAYAK
-171 KLNHT
+171 KRGIT
-176 NPDPNFK
+176 
-183 FKVGESFA
+183 GEFHFAENQSFA
-191 SDEARIALSEMSIA
+191 DDEARIALSEMSIA

-217 PSATRGIPMT
+217 PSAARGIPMT
-227 GWHNAMLTYRTHNN
+227 GWHNAMLTYRTHDH

-256 FDFTNDLGQKVKIN
+256 FDFTNELGQRVKIN
-270 SIEVDRLTDDATATN
+270 SIEVDRLTDDATATK

-320 TFTVDNEIGTGQ
+320 TFSVNSEIGTGQ

-390 IIPIRLQDYKLELV
+390 IIPIVLQDYKLELV

-450 QTWEKSEPLFETLTP
+450 QTWKNREPLFETLTP

-474 EWSALEGCI
+474 DWSASEGCI

-504 PEGGVERL
+504 PKDGVERL

-517 IIDKQE
+517 IIDKQK

>member
-1 MDNPKHTIPFYN
+1 MDKPKHTIPFYN
-13 IGHRLAR
+13 IGQRLAR

-37 LGCALLGVIGCSN
+37 LGCALWGVIGCSN
-50 DELPDTENPDA
+50 DELPDTEHPDA

-76 KLNVHNSRSW
+76 SLNAHNSRSW
-86 QYATGNVKGENIQS
+86 QYATGNVEGENIQR
-100 AFTLMFDDKFKIER
+100 AFTLMFDDKFNIER

-132 VDEDNPNDTS
+132 VDEANPTVSN
-142 GWFRT
+142 GYFRT

-158 NIPREDVEAAYAK
+158 NIPRKEVEAAYAK
-171 KLNHT
+171 KRGI
-176 NPDPNFK
+176 K
-183 FKVGESFA
+183 GEFHFAENQSFA
-191 SDEARIALSEMSIA
+191 DDADRIALSEMSIPIC
-205 VRANDF
+205 ANDF
-211 NATPPP
+211 NTKVPAKGN
-217 PSATRGIPMT
+217 GIPMT
-227 GWHNAMLTYRTHNN
+227 GWHNAMLTYRTHDHRTF
-241 KLYTVY
+241 TVY

-256 FDFTNDLGQKVKIN
+256 FDITNDLGQKVTIN
-270 SIEVDRLTDDATATN
+270 SIEVDRLTDDATATK

-312 TTATQSPQ
+312 ATATQSPQ
-320 TFTVDNEIGTGQ
+320 TFTVNSEIKSDQ
-332 KVSCSFYVNE
+332 KASCSFYVNE

-390 IIPIRLQDYKLELV
+390 IIPIVLQDYKLELV

-450 QTWEKSEPLFETLTP
+450 QTWKNREPLFETLTP

-496 HTLTLKCT
+496 HTLTLKCK

>member
-1 MDNPKHTIPFYN
+1 MDKPKHTIPFYN
-13 IGHRLAR
+13 MGQRLAR

-50 DELPDTENPDA
+50 DELPDTEQPDA

-76 KLNVHNSRSW
+76 SLNAHNSRSW
-86 QYATGNVKGENIQS
+86 QYAEGNVEGENIQS
-100 AFTLMFDDKFKIER
+100 AFTLMFDDKFNIER

-120 DNKEQDKETAEM
+120 DNKEKDLKTARM
-132 VDEDNPNDTS
+132 IDEANPSDTT
-142 GWFRT
+142 GLFRT

-158 NIPREDVEAAYAK
+158 NIPRNEVEAAYAK
-171 KLNHT
+171 KRGIT
-176 NPDPNFK
+176 
-183 FKVGESFA
+183 GEFHFA
-191 SDEARIALSEMSIA
+191 EKQSYADDEARIALSEMSIA
-205 VRANDF
+205 VCADDF
-211 NATPPP
+211 NKTA
-217 PSATRGIPMT
+217 PSKTHGIPMT
-227 GWHNAMLTYRTHNN
+227 GWHKAMLTYRTHN
-241 KLYTVY
+241 LRTFTVY

-256 FDFTNDLGQKVKIN
+256 FDFTNALGQKVKIN

-297 FGPTD
+297 LGPTD
-302 LTVTVKPNLL
+302 LTVTVKPSLL
-312 TTATQSPQ
+312 ATATQSPK
-320 TFTVDNEIGTGQ
+320 TFTVDSEIESGH
-332 KVSCSFYVNE
+332 KASCSFYVNE

-373 VSNESNE
+373 VGNESNE

-450 QTWEKSEPLFETLTP
+450 QTWEKREPLFETLTP
-465 NDALYSEKP
+465 NDALYSKKP
-474 EWSALEGCI
+474 EWSVSEGCI
-483 HGSFASNQTGQSV
+483 HGSFASNQTGKSV